1 MELFIIIFTIAL
13 LFVIGSAGMMRFFDS
28 RMVVRKKPA
37 ETKDDSNEDGNND
50 STKD

>member
-1 MELFIIIFTIAL
+1 MELFIIIFVIAL

-37 ETKDDSNEDGNND
+37 ETNDDSNDNGND
-50 STKD
+50 SNKA